1 MIAAAVLAA
10 LTACNKTLIEGPMT
24 DSEYGYIDLGITADT
39 EMIQTKAEITGDAL
53 NAYRIALYDLSASP
67 KTAVW
72 GAQNGATDGFITY
85 ATAMSEQSKD
95 LWKVVGGKS
104 YEVYVENMDD
114 DGLYPDASVGFPHI
128 YGNKSVTVSPGIST
142 TCEVDCKPQN
152 SKVTFAC
159 ANDITT
165 SFEIVN
171 LVLDESG
178 RNITLTSLTGNHD
191 NAQSVY
197 FPASKS
203 VTWKFKVKPKG
214 ETTEKYYTS
223 SVTTAAQTWTKVT
236 FTTGE
241 TKGQIKVQISVTD
254 SFNQTVTSD
263 FKLDPFSSTVT
274 PQN

>member
-39 EMIQTKAEITGDAL
+39 EMIQTKASITGDAL
-53 NAYRIALYDLSASP
+53 NDYRIALYDSSTNP

-72 GAQNGATDGFITY
+72 GADNDAQDGFITY
-85 ATAMSEQSKD
+85 ATAMSQEKKD
-95 LWKVVGGKS
+95 LWKVVGGKN
-104 YEVYVENMDD
+104 YEVYVENKDD
-114 DGLYPDASVGFPHI
+114 DDLYPKSGVGFPHI
-128 YGNKSVTVSPGIST
+128 YGSKTVSVSPGIST
-142 TCEVDCKPQN
+142 TCTVECKPQN

-159 ANDITT
+159 TNDITT
-165 SFEIVN
+165 SFDIVS

-178 RNITLTSLTGNHD
+178 RNIILNSLTDNHD

-197 FPASKS
+197 FPATKS
-203 VTWKFKVKPKG
+203 VTWKFNVTPKG
-214 ETTEKYYTS
+214 EDNSKYYTS

-254 SFNQTVTSD
+254 AFNQTVTSN
-263 FKLDPFSSTVT
+263 FKLDPFSTTVT

>member
-53 NAYRIALYDLSASP
+53 NAYRIALYDLSTSP

-165 SFEIVN
+165 SFDIVS